1 MQCFPLYSIL
11 LALDN
16 PTVDLLSLD
25 IEGAELQGTKIVV
38 VVNVDDVVT
47 VVVVAVL
54 VAAVVSMLM
63 TVSIFQMLFS
73 LLSFSC

>member
-25 IEGAELQGTKIVV
+25 IEGAELQGLNIVI

-54 VAAVVSMLM
+54 VAAVGIDVNDI
-63 TVSIFQMLFS
+63 VIPFVDG
-73 LLSFSC
+73 C

>member
-25 IEGAELQGTKIVV
+25 IEGAELQGLNI
-38 VVNVDDVVT
+38 
-47 VVVVAVL
+47 VVVVAVEDVIL
-54 VAAVVSMLM
+54 VVVVAVMV
-63 TVSIFQMLFS
+63 VAIGFDVNDFVIP
-73 LLSFSC
+73 FVDGC